1 MKTTTNQNLDF
12 NIVALSVPV
21 INKNKSGFKTAIV
34 STISTESFKIHK
46 VNFLKRMN
54 DLGLR
59 SIVLVFVTDDKRF
72 FVNDLKEIFGQEAV
86 LCTLKLMHINY
97 DDFFSLSSI
106 EYFFSEKKDKNFETF
121 YAFKG
126 KSWPNIC
133 SLFIS
138 AGVDISGGSN
148 NKKHLLSPNQFR
160 LAQFLFC
167 LHGTEASKV
176 ISKTFIKPRTAEIKK
191 AGDYST
197 KFVQDHVIDLAKSNE
212 YLRARIL
219 NDESSMPKNMIEYF
233 KHQRLI
239 SSKSR
244 LDISQKD
251 S

>member
-1 MKTTTNQNLDF
+1 M
-12 NIVALSVPV
+12 
-21 INKNKSGFKTAIV
+21 
-34 STISTESFKIHK
+34 
-46 VNFLKRMN
+46 
-54 DLGLR
+54 
-59 SIVLVFVTDDKRF
+59 
-72 FVNDLKEIFGQEAV
+72 
-86 LCTLKLMHINY
+86 
-97 DDFFSLSSI
+97 
-106 EYFFSEKKDKNFETF
+106 
-121 YAFKG
+121 
-126 KSWPNIC
+126 
-133 SLFIS
+133 
-138 AGVDISGGSN
+138 
-148 NKKHLLSPNQFR
+148 
-160 LAQFLFC
+160 
-167 LHGTEASKV
+167 